1 MKLTALLAPIAL
13 VSSLFTV
20 ACQSA
25 DAPTEPSR
33 PAGEAVQAL
42 GVSAYEVTSDAPLT
56 ADLFDG
62 AGEFRGEFMTSSEGD
77 LESFTMTTKAGDV
90 LDLEFN
96 GGGVALTY
104 NGVETGARAVRSDLD
119 LLLAVA
125 SDEALYTDASASP
138 VGLEESRQALRSRCT
153 DNANGTTTCCTR
165 LSCVTF

>member
-1 MKLTALLAPIAL
+1 MRVRLEAQGVGRQAQPRLLGQSRGQRRLTAEAQQETLHTRAP
-13 VSSLFTV
+13 
-20 ACQSA
+20 
-25 DAPTEPSR
+25 
-33 PAGEAVQAL
+33 L
-42 GVSAYEVTSDAPLT
+42 GV
-56 ADLFDG
+56 DG
-62 AGEFRGEFMTSSEGD
+62 VERAGEFRGEFMISSEGD

-125 SDEALYTDASASP
+125 SDEALYTDASASTE
-138 VGLEESRQALRSRCT
+138 GLEESRQALRSRCT